1 LRICSSA
8 QAAAYAAERIYGA
21 GIVGY
26 ALCSS
31 CRLPR
36 PDIISETNR
45 KKRMATVEQVITQ
58 IKGIDMP
65 AVQREIAER
74 GAEG

>member
-1 LRICSSA
+1 
-8 QAAAYAAERIYGA
+8 
-21 GIVGY
+21 
-26 ALCSS
+26 
-31 CRLPR
+31 
-36 PDIISETNR
+36 
-45 KKRMATVEQVITQ
+45 MATVEQVITQ